1 MFAAQ
6 PLAAL
11 TLFCLL
17 LSLFP
22 KESVLQCLVLLRTKT
37 IDLIKLLLTEPE
49 HLSSKL
55 KDLKRRVVIAL
66 ASTSAGASKIILAQ
80 LKSRLKSVQDVTSA
94 EILGKLV
101 QLDFPLVDD
110 YIELAMTTLSK
121 MQ

>member
-1 MFAAQ
+1 M
-6 PLAAL
+6 
-11 TLFCLL
+11 
-17 LSLFP
+17 
-22 KESVLQCLVLLRTKT
+22 
-37 IDLIKLLLTEPE
+37 
-49 HLSSKL
+49 
-55 KDLKRRVVIAL
+55 VIAL

-101 QLDFPLVDD
+101 QLDFPLADD